1 MFGPSISVLSD
12 IDKTKNQTNGTTA
25 RQITKTPRSKDIKT
39 EVVDISDDDEQNKTV
54 VQPINLSDEVLN
66 NFEL

>member
-54 VQPINLSDEVLN
+54 VQPINSSDEVLYD
-66 NFEL
+66 FEK